1 MISDRG
7 RGPIPI
13 SLVSPDRSLLC
24 GLSALLRAVAC
35 AWVRAGPAGD
45 RGSHR
50 VRLYLDDTSVYV
62 SAMNARARDAA
73 RFGVKLQPYI
83 SYTKQLRSEY

>member
-1 MISDRG
+1 MIYDRG

-13 SLVSPDRSLLC
+13 SLASPDRSLLC

-35 AWVRAGPAGD
+35 GYARGRPGTAGRTVYGCIWTIP
-45 RGSHR
+45 
-50 VRLYLDDTSVYV
+50 VYV

-73 RFGVKLQPYI
+73 RFK
-83 SYTKQLRSEY
+83 R